1 MQHQKKM
8 KFKALFS
15 VLSVTLLFAFLT
27 GCGEVRSML
36 GQNKQSPDEFAVLSQ
51 APLSIPPNFT
61 LRAPEPGA
69 KRPKKTSKR
78 SNIKRI
84 VVKSEAA
91 NAMNPSPIIGG
102 ASGEKSLRN
111 LLGTSSAKPDI
122 RRLLNEENKELIYT
136 DQRLINKLLK
146 WPSGSATRSLLDAAA
161 ESERIKTNLDT
172 GKPINEG
179 ETPVI
184 KESGKNFIKK
194 LFR

>member
-15 VLSVTLLFAFLT
+15 VLSVTLLLAFLT

-36 GQNKQSPDEFAVLSQ
+36 GQNKQPPDEFAVLSQ
-51 APLSIPPNFT
+51 PPLSIPPNFT

-69 KRPKKTSKR
+69 NRPQKTPKK
-78 SNIKRI
+78 NDIKRI
-84 VVKSEAA
+84 VLKSEAA
-91 NAMNPSPIIGG
+91 NAMNPTSVIGG

-111 LLGTSSAKPDI
+111 LLGTGSAKSNI

-146 WPSGSATRSLLDAAA
+146 WPSGSATSSVLDAAA
-161 ESERIKTNLDT
+161 ESERIKTNLDS

>member
-1 MQHQKKM
+1 MRHLIKM
-8 KFKALFS
+8 KIKALFS

-69 KRPKKTSKR
+69 KRPQETSKK
-78 SNIKRI
+78 SDIKRI
-84 VVKSEAA
+84 VLKSEAS
-91 NAMNPSPIIGG
+91 NAMNPNPIIGG

-111 LLGTSSAKPDI
+111 LLGTSSAKSDI
-122 RRLLNEENKELIYT
+122 RRLLNEENKELIYAN
-136 DQRLINKLLK
+136 QRLINKLLK
-146 WPSGSATRSLLDAAA
+146 WPSGSATRSLLDASA
-161 ESERIKTNLDT
+161 ESERIKTNLDS
-172 GKPINEG
+172 GKPVNEG

-184 KESGKNFIKK
+184 KESVDNFIKK
-194 LFR
+194 LLR

>member
-1 MQHQKKM
+1 M

-15 VLSVTLLFAFLT
+15 LLSVTLLSPFLT
-27 GCGEVRSML
+27 SCGEVRSML

-69 KRPKKTSKR
+69 NRPQKTSKK
-78 SNIKRI
+78 NDIKRI
-84 VVKSEAA
+84 VLKSEAA
-91 NAMNPSPIIGG
+91 NAMNLTPVIGG
-102 ASGEKSLRN
+102 ASGEKSLRH
-111 LLGTSSAKPDI
+111 LLGTGSAKSNI

-146 WPSGSATRSLLDAAA
+146 WPSGSATESILDATA
-161 ESERIKTNLDT
+161 ESERIKTNLDS

-179 ETPVI
+179 ETPSI
-184 KESGKNFIKK
+184 KKSGNNFINKFFK
-194 LFR
+194 

>member
-1 MQHQKKM
+1 M
-8 KFKALFS
+8 KFKAFFS
-15 VLSVTLLFAFLT
+15 VFSVTLLFAFLT

-78 SNIKRI
+78 SDIKRI
-84 VVKSEAA
+84 VLKSEAA
-91 NAMNPSPIIGG
+91 NAMNPTPIIGG

-136 DQRLINKLLK
+136 DQRFINKLLK
-146 WPSGSATRSLLDAAA
+146 WPSGSATRSLIDAAS
-161 ESERIKTNLDT
+161 ESERIKTNLDS
-172 GKPINEG
+172 GKPINQG

>member
-15 VLSVTLLFAFLT
+15 VLSVTLLLAFLT

-36 GQNKQSPDEFAVLSQ
+36 GQNKQPPDEFAVLSQ
-51 APLSIPPNFT
+51 PPLSIPPNFT

-69 KRPKKTSKR
+69 NRPQKTPKK
-78 SNIKRI
+78 NDIKRI
-84 VVKSEAA
+84 VLKSEAA
-91 NAMNPSPIIGG
+91 NAMNPTSVIGG
-102 ASGEKSLRN
+102 ASGETSLRN
-111 LLGTSSAKPDI
+111 LLGTGSAKSNI

-136 DQRLINKLLK
+136 DQRFINKLLK
-146 WPSGSATRSLLDAAA
+146 WPSGSATRSVLDAAA
-161 ESERIKTNLDT
+161 ESERIKTNLDS

-184 KESGKNFIKK
+184 KESGKDFIKK

>member
-1 MQHQKKM
+1 M

-15 VLSVTLLFAFLT
+15 VLSVTLLLAFLT

-36 GQNKQSPDEFAVLSQ
+36 GQNKQPPDEFAVLSQ
-51 APLSIPPNFT
+51 PPLSIPPNFT

-69 KRPKKTSKR
+69 NRPQKTSKK
-78 SNIKRI
+78 NDIKRI
-84 VVKSEAA
+84 VLKSEAA
-91 NAMNPSPIIGG
+91 NAMNPTSVIGG

-111 LLGTSSAKPDI
+111 LLGTRSAKSNI

-136 DQRLINKLLK
+136 DQRFINKLLK
-146 WPSGSATRSLLDAAA
+146 WPSGSATRSVLDAAA
-161 ESERIKTNLDT
+161 ESERIKTNLDS

-184 KESGKNFIKK
+184 KESGKDFIKK

>member
-69 KRPKKTSKR
+69 KRAKKTSKR
-78 SNIKRI
+78 SDIKRI
-84 VVKSEAA
+84 VLKSEAA
-91 NAMNPSPIIGG
+91 DAMNPIPIIGG
-102 ASGEKSLRN
+102 SGEKSLRN

-161 ESERIKTNLDT
+161 ESERIKTKLDS

-179 ETPVI
+179 ETPVV